1 MDKLREDPV
10 AQIREYFQ
18 TVTDDL
24 RLLVDIVTEQ
34 SKAWRESAGPV
45 PTRTLQLRLPG
56 HPLTREPGMDIVVVW
71 TPAGLSIYENGKRFL
86 GDQPFMVIEV
96 MPPTPRIR

>member
-1 MDKLREDPV
+1 MEKMSEDPMIHLQEIAGDV
-10 AQIREYFQ
+10 
-18 TVTDDL
+18 
-24 RLLVDIVTEQ
+24 RLLLDIATDEA
-34 SKAWRESAGPV
+34 KAWRESAGPV

-56 HPLTREPGMDIVVVW
+56 HPLTREPGTDIVVVW

-86 GDQPFMVIEV
+86 GDQPFMVIEI